1 MIVKNRVTEY
11 KQSMVNIFEI
21 KYRLSEFEAK
31 KAINNYGFDGV
42 LKACNFIALHDDP
55 EIWVDTIYKWGPGD
69 EDLLQM

>member
-1 MIVKNRVTEY
+1 MKNRVTEY